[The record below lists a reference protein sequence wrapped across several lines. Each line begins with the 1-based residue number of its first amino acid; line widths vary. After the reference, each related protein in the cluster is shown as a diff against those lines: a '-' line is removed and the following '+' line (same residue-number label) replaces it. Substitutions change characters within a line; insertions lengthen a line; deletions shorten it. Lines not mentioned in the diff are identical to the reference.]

1 MWHTWE
7 VEIRRALPED
17 AETLAGI
24 INLAF
29 QVEKFFISGDRID
42 LAGVRASFAKGEF
55 YIAGSEGCVYL
66 EPRGDRCYLGLLS
79 VDPALQGTGMGR
91 RLMQAAEERAR
102 ELGCRAIDLRVVN
115 LRAEL
120 PAFYRHLGYSE
131 NGASEFPPE
140 VPVLQPCHF
149 VHMEKVLA

>member
-7 VEIRRALPED
+7 VEIRRAGPED
-17 AETLAGI
+17 AETLVRI

-29 QVEKFFISGDRID
+29 QVEKFFIRGDRID
-42 LAGVRASFAKGEF
+42 LAGVRAFLENGEF
-55 YIAGSEGCVYL
+55 LMAGTQGCVYL

-79 VDPALQGTGMGR
+79 VDPALQRTGMGR
-91 RLMQAAEERAR
+91 RLMRAAEAHAR

-120 PAFYRHLGYSE
+120 PAFYHRLGYSE
-131 NGASEFPPE
+131 NGTSEFPPE
-140 VPVLQPCHF
+140 IPVLQPCHF
-149 VHMEKVLA
+149 VHMAKVLA